1 MMFDLRSIEAAAER
15 LAALLPEDARLLR
28 DELKANIRP
37 VLESLLNRLDL
48 VTREE
53 FEAQTRVLAH
63 TRERLE
69 QLEAQLQELESAGPP

>member
-15 LAALLPEDARLLR
+15 LAALLPEDARLLG

>member
-63 TRERLE
+63 TRGRLE

>member
-28 DELKANIRP
+28 EELKANIRP

-53 FEAQTRVLAH
+53 FEAQTRVLAR

-69 QLEAQLQELESAGPP
+69 QLEAQLQELENAGPP

>member
-53 FEAQTRVLAH
+53 FEAQTRVLVH

>member
-28 DELKANIRP
+28 DELKENIRP

>member
-1 MMFDLRSIEAAAER
+1 MNFDLRSIEAAAER

-28 DELKANIRP
+28 EELKENIRL

-69 QLEAQLQELESAGPP
+69 QLEAQLQELENAGLP